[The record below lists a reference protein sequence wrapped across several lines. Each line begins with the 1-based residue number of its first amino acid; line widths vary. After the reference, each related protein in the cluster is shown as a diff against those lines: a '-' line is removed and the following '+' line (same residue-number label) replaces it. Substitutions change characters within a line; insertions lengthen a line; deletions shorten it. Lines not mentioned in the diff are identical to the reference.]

1 MCVCVGGGEEAKQQ
15 RNLYSVWHEYL
26 GIILYRSS
34 SHPFLPTRAT
44 PSLTNRC
51 IYTLSPPPPELAV
64 LFLMSTI
71 FIASLK
77 DFTAKH
83 KMFKYLSLKYLP
95 PPSPQHT
102 QCTDG
107 IQFTITSHWAW
118 LALGI
123 NCFVLKNGEWRQAIW
138 IHCIVLVGRESQQ
151 RLNVPCEELHSLW
164 FRKGKEL
171 EGQEFLVLYF
181 HFLRASFLW
190 HWNWWKRDHVAISKN
205 GHYDVLIQI

>member
-1 MCVCVGGGEEAKQQ
+1 MCVLGGEEAKQQ

-51 IYTLSPPPPELAV
+51 IYTLSPPPPLTCCALSHV
-64 LFLMSTI
+64 YNIHSIIKRFYSKTQDVQVSIVKVST
-71 FIASLK
+71 
-77 DFTAKH
+77 
-83 KMFKYLSLKYLP
+83 P
-95 PPSPQHT
+95 PPPQHT